1 MTTETQDAALQPATH
16 VPATHV
22 PAPRKSWR
30 EQRWDRRR
38 RRRLHEEVLGWLL
51 VPAIVVGC
59 YWAVDA
65 ALGALGT
72 SPAALVQGIQTILAN
87 H

>member
-1 MTTETQDAALQPATH
+1 MTTETQESALQPATS
-16 VPATHV
+16 VPST
-22 PAPRKSWR
+22 RKSWR
-30 EQRWDRRR
+30 EQRWERRR

-51 VPAIVVGC
+51 VPAIVFGC

-65 ALGALGT
+65 TLGALGT
-72 SPAALVQGIQTILAN
+72 SPAALVQGIQTIIAN

>member
-1 MTTETQDAALQPATH
+1 MTTESQDEALPPAA
-16 VPATHV
+16 
-22 PAPRKSWR
+22 APVAVTRKSWR
-30 EQRWDRRR
+30 EQRWERRR
-38 RRRLHEEVLGWLL
+38 KRRLYEELLGWLL
-51 VPAIVVGC
+51 VPAIVLGC

-72 SPAALVQGIQTILAN
+72 SPAALIQGIQTIMAN

>member
-1 MTTETQDAALQPATH
+1 MTTETTQSEDAALEPA
-16 VPATHV
+16 ALV

-30 EQRWDRRR
+30 EQRWERRR
-38 RRRLHEEVLGWLL
+38 KRRLYEELLGWLL
-51 VPAIVVGC
+51 VPAIVLGC

-72 SPAALVQGIQTILAN
+72 SPAALIQGIQTIMTN